1 MLLAP
6 DHWHL
11 VRTTT
16 LALRSDFPIGVL
28 TKVDRYPGQMPGSK
42 VVKRVL
48 APISSADPT
57 KE

>member
-1 MLLAP
+1 MKSP

-16 LALRSDFPIGVL
+16 LALRSYFPIGVF
-28 TKVDRYPGQMPGSK
+28 TQVDRYPGQMPGSK